1 MGGKRSRARQHLRI
15 CLALLIL
22 SSGCSFFTRPAVEPK
37 ITPTERKEPVE
48 PPVAYTP
55 EPLPPPLVIP
65 ESPEAR
71 DQREAKQYLQ
81 LAQNLLAKGDYEG
94 SLRENQKVVSLAKNQ
109 APADEALFTMGL
121 VYVHPKNPKKD
132 NKRAIAFFNRVV
144 KSYPDSPW
152 TEQAKIWVGV
162 LDGVEKLKQVDIE
175 IEEKKRDRSK

>member
-1 MGGKRSRARQHLRI
+1 MGRKRSRARQHLRI
-15 CLALLIL
+15 CFALLALG
-22 SSGCSFFTRPAVEPK
+22 SGCTFFTRPSVEPE
-37 ITPTERKEPVE
+37 IVAPE
-48 PPVAYTP
+48 PPKPP
-55 EPLPPPLVIP
+55 EPAVAPKPEPSPPEIIR

-121 VYVHPKNPKKD
+121 VYAHPKNPKKD